1 MSEYNF
7 KEIERKWQKIWK
19 EKQIFKASN
28 NSTKP
33 KYYALDM
40 FPYPSGAGLHVG
52 HPLGYIAS
60 DIIARYK
67 RTKGF
72 NVLHPMGFDSFGLP
86 AEQYAVQTGQ
96 HPAITTEQNIAR
108 YIQQLEKIG
117 FSFDWNR
124 EIWTSKPDYYQWTQW
139 IFIQLFH
146 GWYNKETNKAEHI
159 NILIQTFETSG
170 NSTVKA
176 ACDDDVTTFSA
187 EQWKNMSDKEKSD
200 VLLKYRLTYLA
211 ETMVNWC
218 PALGTVLANEEVVN
232 GVSERGGYPVERK
245 KMQQWMM
252 RITAYA
258 ERLLQGLDTLDWPEP
273 MKDMQ
278 KYWIGKS
285 FGAELTF
292 EVVPHPNAPHEG
304 KATEPLKLTVF
315 TTRIDTTFGVTY
327 VSIAPEHELIPQL
340 TAPEYKEAVEKYI
353 TQAKNRS
360 ERDRMSDVKTVSG
373 QFTGSYVINP
383 FNGEKIQLWIA
394 DYVLA
399 GYGTGVVMAVPSS
412 DERDFKFATHY
423 NLPIIPVQEG
433 TRTDITK
440 EDFDPKAGKM
450 VNSGFLNGL
459 TVTEAI
465 QKAIKFAEEKG
476 VGKARIQYKMRD
488 AIFARQRYW
497 GEPIPIYYK
506 NGIPQTIDE
515 IDLPL
520 ELPQINEYKPTET
533 GEPPLGRAKNFT
545 YKGYPL
551 ELSTMPG
558 WAGSSWYFLR
568 YMDPK
573 NITRFVSEK
582 AEKYWNQVDL
592 YIGGA
597 EHATGHLFY
606 SRFWNMFLYDL
617 GLVTSPEPFKKL
629 INQGMIQGRSNMVKA
644 KGNELVIS
652 SDKFDSYIKE
662 NNLNEADFRDAYID
676 VRYVNQSDAITVENL
691 IIARPDFKDAKIIE
705 AHNHPGQIN
714 CYHLVEKMSKS
725 KYNVVNPDEICDEY
739 GADTLRMYE
748 MFLGPLEQFKP
759 WNTAGIE
766 GVYKF
771 LRKLW
776 RLFYNE
782 QGKLLVTDNT
792 PTPEE
797 LKILHKTIKK
807 VEEDIE
813 RHSFNT
819 SVSTFMVC
827 VNELSTLKCS
837 SKSVLEE
844 LLIVLSPYAPHITE
858 ELWSVL
864 GHTESISFAGYPQ
877 WKQEYM
883 TESEFEY
890 PISING
896 KMRAKINFPLDM
908 PAADIEK
915 QVLANEII
923 QKWLEGKDPKKIIVV
938 PNKIVN
944 VVL

>member
-7 KEIERKWQKIWK
+7 KDIENKWQKYWK
-19 EKQIFKASN
+19 ENQTFKADNGS
-28 NSTKP
+28 SKP

-67 RTKGF
+67 RIKGF

-96 HPAITTEQNIAR
+96 HPAITTEQNIKR
-108 YIQQLEKIG
+108 YIEQLEKIG
-117 FSFDWNR
+117 FSYDWSR
-124 EIWTSKPDYYQWTQW
+124 EVWTSKPDYYQWTQW

-146 GWYNKETNKAEHI
+146 AWYNKETNKAEHI
-159 NILIQTFETSG
+159 DSLVKKFETSG
-170 NSTVKA
+170 NSAVKA
-176 ACDDDVTTFSA
+176 VSDEELPSFTA
-187 EQWKNMSDKEKSD
+187 EQWKKMSEKEKSD
-200 VLLKYRLTYLA
+200 TLLKYRLTYLA
-211 ETMVNWC
+211 DTMVNWC

-258 ERLLQGLDTLDWPEP
+258 ERLLQGLDTIDWPEP
-273 MKDMQ
+273 MKEMQ
-278 KYWIGKS
+278 RYWIGKS
-285 FGAELTF
+285 LGAELNFKVTD
-292 EVVPHPNAPHEG
+292 
-304 KATEPLKLTVF
+304 KDITLTVF
-315 TTRIDTTFGVTY
+315 TTRVDTTFGVTY
-327 VSIAPEHELIPQL
+327 VSIAPEHELIAEL
-340 TAPEYKEAVEKYI
+340 TSAEQKAAVEAYV

-373 QFTGSYVINP
+373 VFTGSYVINP
-383 FNGEKIQLWIA
+383 FTGEKIPLWIA

-412 DERDFKFATHY
+412 DERDYKFATHY
-423 NLPIIPVQEG
+423 NLPIIAVQEG
-433 TRTDITK
+433 ERTDITK
-440 EDFDPKAGKM
+440 EDFDPKAGTM

-459 TVTEAI
+459 AVPEAI
-465 QKAIKFAEEKG
+465 KKAVAFAEEKG
-476 VGKARIQYKMRD
+476 IGKARIQYKMRD

-497 GEPIPIYYK
+497 GEPIPVYYK
-506 NGIPQTIDE
+506 DGIPQTMDE
-515 IDLPL
+515 KDLPL
-520 ELPQINEYKPTET
+520 ELPQIDEYKPTAT

-573 NITRFVSEK
+573 NITRFVGEK

-606 SRFWNMFLYDL
+606 SRFWNMFLHDL
-617 GLVTSPEPFKKL
+617 GFVSSAEPFKKL
-629 INQGMIQGRSNMVKA
+629 INQGMIQGRSNFVYRVNGTNKYVSHGL
-644 KGNELVIS
+644 K
-652 SDKFDSYIKE
+652 DKYETSQLHVDVNIVH
-662 NNLNEADFRDAYID
+662 NDVLDLEAFKKWRADY
-676 VRYVNQSDAITVENL
+676 
-691 IIARPDFKDAKIIE
+691 KDAEFELEDGKYICGSE
-705 AHNHPGQIN
+705 
-714 CYHLVEKMSKS
+714 VEKMSKS
-725 KYNVVNPDEICDEY
+725 KYNVVNPDDICERF

-759 WNTAGIE
+759 WNTHGIE

-776 RLFYNE
+776 RLYYNE
-782 QGKLLVTDNT
+782 QGKLLVTDKA
-792 PTPEE
+792 PSPEE

-827 VNELSTLKCS
+827 VNELSSLKCS
-837 SKSVLEE
+837 SKEVLEQ

-858 ELWSVL
+858 ELYSTAL
-864 GHTESISFAGYPQ
+864 GHTESLSKASYPQ

-915 QVLANEII
+915 QVLANEVV
-923 QKWLEGKDPKKIIVV
+923 QKWLEGKAPKKIIVV
-938 PNKIVN
+938 PNRIVN